1 MKQLSPEL
9 LIDLNLIR
17 ENTLKLKN
25 LTTNNSKFMAILK
38 SDAYGHNIKKV
49 SKAIDDIVDGYGV
62 VKLEE
67 AKKLR
72 EVSDKKILLMQGI
85 YNEDDLLNLQKYN
98 INTVIHNEYQLE
110 IHKKLN
116 EFSGVWF
123 KINTGMNRL
132 GFELDEF
139 LKIISSNPKIKKFT
153 LMTHLAASKNKEE
166 KLNTE
171 QFDLLKKAK
180 ENLRIDVQV
189 SAVNTGGL
197 INFPNYHYDWVRAGI
212 GIYGGFSGNLDLKTA
227 MTLRGRV
234 INIRDIKKGD
244 RVGYDGRAVAKKDL
258 KIATIFIGYADGLP
272 QNLRDGTKVLINN
285 KIAEIFG
292 KISMDLTT
300 IDISKAGKCQIG
312 DWCEFFSPKLS
323 INLISDKNSLIPYEL
338 MTKITPRV
346 KRKFIN
352 DNS

>member
-1 MKQLSPEL
+1 
-9 LIDLNLIR
+9 
-17 ENTLKLKN
+17 
-25 LTTNNSKFMAILK
+25 
-38 SDAYGHNIKKV
+38 
-49 SKAIDDIVDGYGV
+49 
-62 VKLEE
+62 
-67 AKKLR
+67 
-72 EVSDKKILLMQGI
+72 
-85 YNEDDLLNLQKYN
+85 
-98 INTVIHNEYQLE
+98 
-110 IHKKLN
+110 
-116 EFSGVWF
+116 
-123 KINTGMNRL
+123 
-132 GFELDEF
+132 
-139 LKIISSNPKIKKFT
+139 
-153 LMTHLAASKNKEE
+153 MTHLAASKNKEE

-180 ENLRIDVQV
+180 ENLRMDVQV

-312 DWCEFFSPKLS
+312 D
-323 INLISDKNSLIPYEL
+323 
-338 MTKITPRV
+338 
-346 KRKFIN
+346 
-352 DNS
+352 